1 MIRQEVIYEQCLL
14 HQLFSSYEKT
24 VKSDKAIS
32 SKVKFAKISK
42 ARENVNRIMNEIS
55 YRHEKR

>member
-1 MIRQEVIYEQCLL
+1 MICQEAIYEQCFL
-14 HQLFSSYEKT
+14 HQLFSSYEKV
-24 VKSDKAIS
+24 VKSDKVLS
-32 SKVKFAKISK
+32 SKVKLAKISK